1 MRVVAAL
8 FVATSLPMI
17 NLSCRPRF
25 GVTGIQTAGACGDFL
40 FSGHA
45 SIVAASICLF
55 WAQRWAGAP
64 RWPLALLVPLTVLL
78 VVVSFGYAFERWHY
92 TIDVALGFLV
102 TCANTLAPPALFPA
116 AKHLMLC
123 RSLDAASGWSERAVV
138 CVGRL
143 PVWRATLHLF
153 GEETVGVTKHRY
165 LCIPPALQPSL
176 GGRERVG
183 PIRSLTF
190 VLIIGA
196 SARHSTD
203 TLGTPWPAVAE
214 PLWGFVSAGA
224 ALMACTVRKSKPPN
238 RALALKSPSVVDRAM
253 CSRSW
258 CGGCRRATRCLAA
271 WRAWRSVSWWSASA

>member
-1 MRVVAAL
+1 MADGWKSDTRVRVRVAAAL

-102 TCANTLAPPALFPA
+102 TCANPSHHPALPCSQA
-116 AKHLMLC
+116 
-123 RSLDAASGWSERAVV
+123 SDADW
-138 CVGRL
+138 
-143 PVWRATLHLF
+143 
-153 GEETVGVTKHRY
+153 
-165 LCIPPALQPSL
+165 
-176 GGRERVG
+176 
-183 PIRSLTF
+183 
-190 VLIIGA
+190 
-196 SARHSTD
+196 AR
-203 TLGTPWPAVAE
+203 
-214 PLWGFVSAGA
+214 
-224 ALMACTVRKSKPPN
+224 
-238 RALALKSPSVVDRAM
+238 
-253 CSRSW
+253 
-258 CGGCRRATRCLAA
+258 RRDD
-271 WRAWRSVSWWSASA
+271 

>member
-1 MRVVAAL
+1 MADGWKSETRVRVRVAAAL

-102 TCANTLAPPALFPA
+102 TCANPSHPHFPAAPAPPAPRSPPPPSTPHRRVPPA
-116 AKHLMLC
+116 A
-123 RSLDAASGWSERAVV
+123 S
-138 CVGRL
+138 
-143 PVWRATLHLF
+143 
-153 GEETVGVTKHRY
+153 
-165 LCIPPALQPSL
+165 PP
-176 GGRERVG
+176 G
-183 PIRSLTF
+183 
-190 VLIIGA
+190 
-196 SARHSTD
+196 SA
-203 TLGTPWPAVAE
+203 
-214 PLWGFVSAGA
+214 
-224 ALMACTVRKSKPPN
+224 
-238 RALALKSPSVVDRAM
+238 SPSI
-253 CSRSW
+253 
-258 CGGCRRATRCLAA
+258 
-271 WRAWRSVSWWSASA
+271 